1 MSMSVGAKRSLGVR
15 GDKQNLQQRNKG
27 QWFPDLVDVLD
38 LEKRKN
44 VWVNM
49 KRSKIGSAIFE
60 VSVHAQ
66 PFILAISSSTWDLL
80 KASPSM
86 SI

>member
-15 GDKQNLQQRNKG
+15 GDKQNMQQRNKG
-27 QWFPDLVDVLD
+27 QWFPDLVDVLH

-49 KRSKIGSAIFE
+49 KRSES
-60 VSVHAQ
+60 
-66 PFILAISSSTWDLL
+66 
-80 KASPSM
+80 
-86 SI
+86 